1 MLVLLV
7 FQWSAGISEK
17 PLPGSMVGPTFACI
31 IGKQVRS
38 PYTRR
43 NSVSVDALPFLTL
56 NITVLFALAL
66 VLRG

>member
-38 PYTRR
+38 YTRR
-43 NSVSVDALPFLTL
+43 NSVFVDALPFLKL